1 LIKRTGISRNIIDE
15 TSTIRFVSFF
25 YLPIFV
31 GKLSEGFDD
40 PGFSSRKRKNNAIL
54 E

>member
-1 LIKRTGISRNIIDE
+1 LIKRMGISRNIIDE
-15 TSTIRFVSFF
+15 TRTIRFVSFF
-25 YLPIFV
+25 CLPFFV